1 MSNGGIS
8 LGRWRAGPVDPLTP
22 ERDAEGRAAA
32 AAISLLVAKE
42 NLAHLPTPKQLGKR
56 VIALEQQIDALIA
69 GLEAIDPGG
78 DEVKTQLADKVVR
91 LIEEQLN
98 LIAQCVERIETE
110 DAIRLSE
117 IVREQAIEDYKTA
130 TE

>member
-1 MSNGGIS
+1 LAGTGGPAHPGTRRGRPRRRRNSFS
-8 LGRWRAGPVDPLTP
+8 L
-22 ERDAEGRAAA
+22 AA
-32 AAISLLVAKE
+32 KQK
-42 NLAHLPTPKQLGKR
+42 LARLPKPKHLDER

-78 DEVKTQLADKVVR
+78 DEVKTQLAYKVTH

-98 LIAQCVERIETE
+98 LIAQRVESLEME

-117 IVREQAIEDYKTA
+117 IVREQAIEDYKKA

>member
-1 MSNGGIS
+1 MSNDGIS
-8 LGRWRAGPVDPLTP
+8 LGRWRAGPLNPLTP
-22 ERDAEGRAAA
+22 EKDAAGRAAA

-42 NLAHLPTPKQLGKR
+42 KLAHLPTPKQLGNR
-56 VIALEQQIDALIA
+56 VIAPEHQIDAFIA

-78 DEVKTQLADKVVR
+78 DEVKTQLADKVTHF
-91 LIEEQLN
+91 EEQLN
-98 LIAQCVERIETE
+98 LIAQCVERLETE

>member
-1 MSNGGIS
+1 MTNDAIS
-8 LGRWRAGPVDPLTP
+8 LGRWRGPVDPLTP
-22 ERDAEGRAAA
+22 EQDAAGRAAA
-32 AAISLLVAKE
+32 ATISLLAARQK
-42 NLAHLPTPKQLGKR
+42 LACLPKPKHLDER
-56 VIALEQQIDALIA
+56 VVALEQQIDALIA

-78 DEVKTQLADKVVR
+78 DEVKTQLAYTVTH

-98 LIAQCVERIETE
+98 LIAQRVERLEME

-117 IVREQAIEDYKTA
+117 IVREQAIEDYKKA

>member
-1 MSNGGIS
+1 MICRGQHDQRCNFARTLAGTGGPAHPGTRRGRPRRRRNSFS
-8 LGRWRAGPVDPLTP
+8 L
-22 ERDAEGRAAA
+22 AA
-32 AAISLLVAKE
+32 KQK
-42 NLAHLPTPKQLGKR
+42 LARLPKP
-56 VIALEQQIDALIA
+56 

-78 DEVKTQLADKVVR
+78 DEVKTQLAYKVTH

-98 LIAQCVERIETE
+98 LIAQRVESLEME

-117 IVREQAIEDYKTA
+117 IVREQAIEDYKKA